1 MNKVLSTSQAFKN
14 NSEKHTPELKIALVA
29 LPYEEGPQRIMPL
42 GLQNIS
48 AYIKKSIKQKKTITI
63 FDYSNLESSNIEQLD
78 DLILW
83 KPDLIGI
90 SIYSSHVCAAIH
102 WGHTIQQSL
111 PESFIFC
118 GGPHISSTPYIL
130 AFDQGHALT
139 LVFEQFPLRARHYN
153 NIAKGAH
160 ALFKRAVATLNTPF
174 YAELLEYED
183 AQNVH
188 ALPGAMY
195 TTEQPKKG
203 HSIIVPYDLE
213 SFYTSLLFYGRASA
227 PAFLYQQLAPEPGTT
242 YKILSR

>member
-1 MNKVLSTSQAFKN
+1 MDNSTCSATQLLST
-14 NSEKHTPELKIALVA
+14 
-29 LPYEEGPQRIMPL
+29 
-42 GLQNIS
+42 
-48 AYIKKSIKQKKTITI
+48 
-63 FDYSNLESSNIEQLD
+63 
-78 DLILW
+78 
-83 KPDLIGI
+83 
-90 SIYSSHVCAAIH
+90 IYSLENIRPSVSHPRQDAHLLFESTRRFLDITRHIH
-102 WGHTIQQSL
+102 RRW
-111 PESFIFC
+111 PY
-118 GGPHISSTPYIL
+118 STPYIL